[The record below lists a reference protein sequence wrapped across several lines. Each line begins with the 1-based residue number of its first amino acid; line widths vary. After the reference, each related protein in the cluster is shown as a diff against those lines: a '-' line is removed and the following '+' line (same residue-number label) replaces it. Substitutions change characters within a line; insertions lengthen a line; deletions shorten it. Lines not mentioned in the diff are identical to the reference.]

1 MKLSIIIP
9 VHNEERTITE
19 IVDRLRRLNIL
30 KEIIIVNDCSR
41 DGSLRLIEAMPDVR
55 CVSHAVNMGKGAAI
69 RTGLKYIT
77 GDIVVIQDGD
87 LEYNPEV
94 FPELMKPIVDGEVDV
109 VYGSRFLGRTE
120 GMRFLNFVAN
130 KFLTILTN
138 VLYGTQL
145 TDMETCYKMIRV
157 SVLKEITL
165 HANRFDFE
173 PEITAKIL
181 KKGYRFM
188 EIPISYS
195 GRTHEEG
202 KKIGWK
208 DGLQALWSLVRY
220 RFKD

>member
-138 VLYGTQL
+138 VLYGTQI